1 VYHGCVIQV
10 AVPTP
15 IREALDYLPV
25 GNQSVG
31 VECIGCRVR
40 VPLGRRTVIGVVVAV
55 LSESSLSNKQLK
67 AAIEWVDT
75 QPLLSSVQLKL
86 LRWVSDYYH
95 APIGEV
101 VCGLLPKALRE
112 GLTPEVDTVYDYQ
125 LTSAGRLALDALS
138 SRSRCQRQ
146 LLDVL
151 SVEQQPV
158 SLKALQAHGIKPS
171 TINTACGKG
180 WVESVEAIP
189 VVAEVIHPTFS
200 VTAEQQQ
207 AIDVIADAKQFDVFV
222 LEGVTGSGKTEVYL
236 QTMAAVLQAEKQAL
250 LLVPEIGL
258 TPQTQQRVSE
268 RFQVPVIVMHS
279 QLTPKQRAQRWL
291 QAQSSEPCIVLGTR
305 SALFVPLPKLGL
317 IILDEEHDSSFKQQS
332 GLRYSARDVAVKRA
346 HQLNIPVVLGSAT
359 PSLETLYNV
368 QLGRYQ
374 SLVLSE
380 RVGGGQMPQPECID
394 LCDQPLVGGLSEALL
409 NAIQATLD
417 QQEQVLLFLNRRGY
431 APALLCHQCGWV
443 VPCPNCDA
451 SITVH
456 QAKHQMR
463 CHHCQRV
470 WPLLRVCQQCK
481 QAELMP
487 VGVGT
492 EQLMEVLQ
500 DRFPEVV
507 TVRIDRDT
515 VGSQKRL
522 DALLGQVHSGEAN
535 IIVGTQM
542 VAKGHHFSRVTLVGV
557 VDADGALYSTDF
569 RAIEHMGQQILQV
582 AGRSGREKAGRVLIQ
597 THHPEHPLLQ
607 TLLTSGYPEFA
618 KVLLEERAQ
627 VGLPPYSHQVIVRTE
642 AKDAHHA
649 QAFLQDMVIAGQ
661 SIGQNLSVFG
671 PISAA
676 MAKRANRYRYQ
687 IILQSSQRS
696 VLQQGVVRCVQAGA
710 KHRLKGRCQW
720 YVDVDPIET
729 I

>member
-1 VYHGCVIQV
+1 MYHGCVIQV

-15 IREALDYLPV
+15 LREALDYLPV

-40 VPLGRRTVIGVVVAV
+40 VPLGRRTVIGIVVAV
-55 LSESSLSNKQLK
+55 VSESSLSSKQLK
-67 AAIEWVDT
+67 SAIDWVDA

-112 GLTPEVDTVYDYQ
+112 GLTPELDTVYEYQ
-125 LTSAGRLALDALS
+125 LTSAGRLALDALP
-138 SRSRCQRQ
+138 SRSRSQRQ

-151 SVEQQPV
+151 SVAPSSV
-158 SLKALQAHGIKPS
+158 SLKALQAQGIKRS
-171 TINTACGKG
+171 TINTTCDKG

-200 VTAEQQQ
+200 VTTEQQQ

-236 QTMAAVLQAEKQAL
+236 QTMSAVLQAGKQAL

-258 TPQTQQRVSE
+258 TPQTQQRVSQ

-291 QAQSSEPCIVLGTR
+291 RAQSTDPCIVLGTR
-305 SALFVPLPKLGL
+305 SALFMPLPELGL

-359 PSLETLYNV
+359 PSLETLHNV

-409 NAIQATLD
+409 GAIQSTLD

-470 WPLLRVCQQCK
+470 WPLVKVCQQCK
-481 QAELMP
+481 QAELIP

-500 DRFPEVV
+500 DRFPGV
-507 TVRIDRDT
+507 TSVRIDRDT

-522 DALLGQVHSGEAN
+522 DAVLEQVHSCEAN

-542 VAKGHHFSRVTLVGV
+542 VSKGHHFSGVTLVGI

-569 RAIEHMGQQILQV
+569 RALEHMGQQILQV

-597 THHPEHPLLQ
+597 THHPEHPLLR

-618 KVLLEERAQ
+618 RVLIEERAQ
-627 VGLPPYSHQVIVRTE
+627 GGLPPHTHQVIVRAE
-642 AKDAHHA
+642 AKEAYHA
-649 QAFLQDMVIAGQ
+649 QTLLQDMVTAGACQ
-661 SIGQNLSVFG
+661 DSTLSIFG
-671 PISAA
+671 PITAA

-696 VLQQGVVRCVQAGA
+696 TLQQGVMRCIQVGA
-710 KHRLKGRCQW
+710 QHPLRGRCQW
-720 YVDVDPIET
+720 HVDVDPLET